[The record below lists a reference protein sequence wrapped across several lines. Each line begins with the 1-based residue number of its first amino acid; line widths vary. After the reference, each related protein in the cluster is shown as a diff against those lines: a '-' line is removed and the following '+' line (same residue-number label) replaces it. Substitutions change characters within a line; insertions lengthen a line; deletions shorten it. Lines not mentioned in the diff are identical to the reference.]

1 MDFIN
6 MSELA
11 YVEFKKFLEENNVV
25 SDEIRINLAGNGW
38 GGPIFNLVLDG
49 QKEDDNVSKIGDIKL
64 LIKKSISD
72 EFGTLTIKCGEENGA
87 GGFSIEPEKMEE
99 SACSTCSSCN

>member
-25 SDEIRINLAGNGW
+25 SDEIRINLAGNG
-38 GGPIFNLVLDG
+38 
-49 QKEDDNVSKIGDIKL
+49 
-64 LIKKSISD
+64 
-72 EFGTLTIKCGEENGA
+72 
-87 GGFSIEPEKMEE
+87 
-99 SACSTCSSCN
+99 

>member
-1 MDFIN
+1 MNFVN

-11 YVEFKKFLEENNVV
+11 YKEFEKFLEENNVT

-49 QKEDDNVSKIGDIKL
+49 QKEDDNVTEIGHIKL
-64 LIKKSISD
+64 MIKKSISD
-72 EFGTLTIKCGEENGA
+72 EFGSLTIKCGEENGM
-87 GGFSIEPEKMEE
+87 GGFSIEPEKREE
-99 SACSTCSSCN
+99 SGCSTCSSCS